1 MVRVLICDDQV
12 IVCEGLRAILGTSPE
27 VEVVGVANNGAEAL
41 ELVPAA
47 HPDLILMDLKMPVM
61 NGIQAT
67 RLVRERYPH
76 IFVLVLTTYDADE
89 WVFDAI
95 RSGASGY
102 LLKDT
107 PHKELIQAI
116 LGTVSGK
123 THVDPLVAGKL
134 FSQVAQSSP
143 QPDTGVIGHLSDREL
158 DVLRLLAR
166 GYNNATIAQ
175 QLFLSEGTIR
185 NYVSTIFTKLGV
197 ADRTQAAVLAIRA
210 GVVDLREIRTRVC
223 FPKTV
228 GPFRWPATSGVRRAG
243 TGSARCPAEHGRQS
257 PPRWILS
264 SASTTQRGTPP
275 TP

>member
-12 IVCEGLRAILGTSPE
+12 IVCEGLRAILGTSPD
-27 VEVVGVANNGAEAL
+27 VEVVGVAYNGAEAL
-41 ELVPAA
+41 ELISTTL
-47 HPDLILMDLKMPVM
+47 PDLVLMDLKMPVM

-67 RLVRERYPH
+67 RLIRERFPQVY
-76 IFVLVLTTYDADE
+76 VLVLTTYDADE

-116 LGTVSGK
+116 QGTVSGR
-123 THVDPLVAGKL
+123 THVDPVVAGKL
-134 FSQVAQSSP
+134 FSQIAQSSP
-143 QPDTGVIGHLSDREL
+143 KPDVGVIDQLSDREL

-166 GYNNATIAQ
+166 GHNNATIAQ

-197 ADRTQAAVLAIRA
+197 SDRTQAAVLAIRA
-210 GVVDLREIRTRVC
+210 GIADLGET
-223 FPKTV
+223 
-228 GPFRWPATSGVRRAG
+228 
-243 TGSARCPAEHGRQS
+243 
-257 PPRWILS
+257 
-264 SASTTQRGTPP
+264 
-275 TP
+275 